1 MVAAA
6 AVTSE
11 RGPFGVR
18 VMEHGK
24 DYFTDKAPFTT
35 MDQLRKAKETVAR
48 TGKKYMVY
56 YSERLHVESAVY
68 AGELIKQGAH
78 TATSASD
85 ILNELALSYPTKIHP
100 EYLLTSKKIYAYGN
114 ASAAPAEEEPFELPA
129 AEPVPAPP
137 PPPPKKEPELPIP
150 KKICSALKGRSLT
163 ADELAALTGI
173 GIGDLLAELTELE
186 IDGKIHSLP
195 GNRFTCI

>member
-1 MVAAA
+1 LGDA
-6 AVTSE
+6 
-11 RGPFGVR
+11 
-18 VMEHGK
+18 H
-24 DYFTDKAPFTT
+24 
-35 MDQLRKAKETVAR
+35 
-48 TGKKYMVY
+48 
-56 YSERLHVESAVY
+56 
-68 AGELIKQGAH
+68 AGTNELIKQGAH

-129 AEPVPAPP
+129 AAPVPTPP

-173 GIGDLLAELTELE
+173 SIGDLLAELTELE